1 MHVYSAQR
9 WVIPLNIVL
18 NILPQNLEDFGVD
31 YQYHSYGSQRLFHRC
46 SSGELVFSN
55 CFVLF
60 DQVLHVSGSR
70 RWEYAWFEQNDLSS
84 LAVHMEG
91 QVAKTLWIYC

>member
-18 NILPQNLEDFGVD
+18 ILPQNLEDFGVD

-60 DQVLHVSGSR
+60 DKALHVSGSR
-70 RWEYAWFEQNDLSS
+70 RWEYAWFEQNGSS
-84 LAVHMEG
+84 HGRSGGLKLCGSIAD
-91 QVAKTLWIYC
+91 